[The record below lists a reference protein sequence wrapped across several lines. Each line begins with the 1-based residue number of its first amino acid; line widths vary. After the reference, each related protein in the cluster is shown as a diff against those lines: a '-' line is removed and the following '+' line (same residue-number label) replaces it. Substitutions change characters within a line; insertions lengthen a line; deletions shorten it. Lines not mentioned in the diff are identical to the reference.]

1 MRYLTENIFTKYKM
15 AKPHLSFCLYH
26 HTSIFRA
33 QPVHTQHRKHWLSLF
48 LSLPVIYRS
57 DWIDW

>member
-1 MRYLTENIFTKYKM
+1 MQYLTENIFTKYKM

-57 DWIDW
+57 D